1 MKETECFVKDSFLI
15 LKTSTAFR
23 RIRLSEILYFFVR
36 ENYTFLLLFSQKEE
50 LIPDSLSNLM
60 IILPTA
66 YFFQINKSVIVNMQ
80 HCEKCEFTSRLSN
93 VWMSNGTQFVVSRR
107 RARLFQKG
115 YDLFLKG
122 DNPFKDIF

>member
-60 IILPTA
+60 TILPTA

-80 HCEKCEFTSRLSN
+80 HCEKCEFTSRLSTL
-93 VWMSNGTQFVVSRR
+93 WMSNGTQFVVSRR
-107 RARLFQKG
+107 RARLFQKE